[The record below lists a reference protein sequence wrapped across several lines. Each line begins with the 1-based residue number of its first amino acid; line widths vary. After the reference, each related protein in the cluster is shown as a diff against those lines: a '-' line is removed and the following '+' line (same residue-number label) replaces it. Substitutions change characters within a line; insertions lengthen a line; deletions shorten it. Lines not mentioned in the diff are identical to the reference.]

1 MKITHSIADTMRG
14 HSKEYSHY
22 VSSNKHS
29 FSHRKRLHVG
39 WQSLDDLVTSCF
51 VRVCFG
57 AHAGLRGRLEGR
69 RSGDNRARAH
79 THTHALS
86 LFLQAQNSRERARS
100 LFLARTRA
108 RTRARSLT
116 RQRKDT
122 KGANYRR
129 RLVIKTRVCR
139 VSAASI
145 ENTFCSVM

>member
-29 FSHRKRLHVG
+29 FSQSKRLHVG

-79 THTHALS
+79 THTCSLS
-86 LFLQAQNSRERARS
+86 LSRAKLSRARAIS
-100 LFLARTRA
+100 LSHSNASSNASSFAYP
-108 RTRARSLT
+108 
-116 RQRKDT
+116 T
-122 KGANYRR
+122 KKRYKRG
-129 RLVIKTRVCR
+129 
-139 VSAASI
+139 
-145 ENTFCSVM
+145 